1 MPAVKLTARFCEGA
15 KPTKGKQLSY
25 PDAVVTGLE
34 FRISGSGRKSWSFR
48 YRTHDS
54 RQGRLTLG
62 VFSDSYDLE
71 KARREAAKVRVV
83 VDDGGDPAEVKR
95 ATKHKAKTEPIR
107 TMDDLAET
115 YFAACERGEWRPKNK
130 HKRAS
135 TLKNER
141 EVYRLY
147 LKGPLGRTRPE
158 AVTRPRV
165 KDILRAMIDRGIS
178 SRTNRAHA
186 ILRQMFNFAVA
197 EGRVAANPVIMLPP
211 MAPQKPRARTYTDS
225 ELAAVWDG
233 ILHPEK
239 LKMPA
244 NLAAKRR
251 DGEKVHVGPAVRIA
265 LQLAMLLLNRRGE
278 IAGMEIPELDLEN
291 RVWLIPAERMK
302 NNLPHAVPLSEE
314 AVKLIRQALDL
325 HAGRQT
331 PYVFPSPTGDKPIGG
346 AAMYHAL
353 KGVLSA
359 LGIAKATLH
368 DIRRTGST
376 ALTSE
381 RLGVTPFIRSK
392 VLSHSDA
399 GGGAEVSSKVYD
411 VNSYISEKRRALQ
424 AWEALLLEI
433 VGERVRPS
441 NVEPMHKGAV

>member
-34 FRISGSGRKSWSFR
+34 FRISGNGRKSWSFR
-48 YRTHDS
+48 YRTQDGH
-54 RQGRLTLG
+54 QGRLTLG

-83 VDDGGDPAEVKR
+83 VDDGGDPAEVRR

-147 LKGPLGRTRPE
+147 LTAPLGKSRPE
-158 AVTRPRV
+158 AVTRPMV

-186 ILRQMFNFAVA
+186 ILRQVFNFAVA
-197 EGRVAANPVIMLPP
+197 EGRVAANPLIMLPP
-211 MAPQKPRARTYTDS
+211 MAPEKPRARTYTDA

-233 ILHPEK
+233 ILHPEN

-244 NLAAKRR
+244 DLAAKRR
-251 DGEKVHVGPAVRIA
+251 DGEKVHVGPGVRIA
-265 LQLAMLLLNRRGE
+265 LQLAMLLLQRRGE
-278 IAGMEIPELDLEN
+278 IAGMAIPELDLEN
-291 RVWLIPAERMK
+291 GVWLIPAERMK
-302 NNLPHAVPLSEE
+302 NNRPHTVPLSAE
-314 AVKLIRQALDL
+314 AVKLIRAALEL
-325 HAGRQT
+325 HDGRQT
-331 PYVFPSPTGDKPIGG
+331 PYVFPSPTGEKPIGG
-346 AAMYHAL
+346 AAMNHAL
-353 KGVLSA
+353 KGVLMA
-359 LGIAKATLH
+359 LGIANATVH

-376 ALTSE
+376 LMTSE
-381 RLGVTPFIRSK
+381 RLGVSQFIRSK
-392 VLSHSDA
+392 VLGHADA
-399 GGGAEVSSKVYD
+399 GGGAVVSGTVYD
-411 VNSYISEKRRALQ
+411 ANSYIAEKRRALE
-424 AWEALLLEI
+424 AWEGLLLEI
-433 VGERVRPS
+433 VGERVRPG
-441 NVEPMHKGAV
+441 NVTALKQA